1 MSDVL
6 NGILLQLTRIADA
19 MEAAGPKLGKSK
31 KASTV
36 ADLLG
41 EPAGRK
47 KNVESA
53 IPEHFPMTEKHRSFA
68 AERGLIG
75 KAAEF
80 EFDSFKS
87 WHGAKGTKYVSWD
100 QAWQTWVLKRA
111 RFNGTAPLTRP
122 TNDGM
127 DGRI

>member
-6 NGILLQLTRIADA
+6 SGILVQLTRIADA
-19 MEAAGPKLGKSK
+19 MEATQPKAVKAK
-31 KASTV
+31 KANV
-36 ADLLG
+36 DLLG
-41 EPAGRK
+41 DPTGRK
-47 KNVESA
+47 KTVEVA
-53 IPEHFPMTEKHRSFA
+53 IPDHFPMNEKHRAFA
-68 AERGLIG
+68 TERGLIG
-75 KAAEF
+75 KAAEY
-80 EFDSFKS
+80 EFDSFRS

-111 RFNGTAPLTRP
+111 RFNGTAPTTRP